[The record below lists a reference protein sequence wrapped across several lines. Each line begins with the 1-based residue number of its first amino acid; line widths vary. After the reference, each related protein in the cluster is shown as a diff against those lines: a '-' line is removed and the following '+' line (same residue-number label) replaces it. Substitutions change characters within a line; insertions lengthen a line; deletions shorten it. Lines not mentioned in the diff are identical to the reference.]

1 MHLEAHFT
9 KMNPIP
15 VRPPKVY
22 TSEVDQCP
30 PTNDFIIGTWHV
42 THSSLPLW
50 KGKRNV
56 NITYKLLPADAAGI
70 QKIDDLVQYQAIDSE
85 KIKSVHGVDT
95 PAPDNPGAWDWRG
108 RGWLMIA
115 SSHWEC
121 LGFGDVDDNQWV
133 VTYFAKTLFT
143 PAGIDVYSRNKEG
156 LSQTTVDQILN
167 ALKELGIKDITDLVN
182 GIFEIPQN

>member
-1 MHLEAHFT
+1 MTSIAIGLPKIYATEGT
-9 KMNPIP
+9 KPN
-15 VRPPKVY
+15 
-22 TSEVDQCP
+22 P

-56 NITYKLLPADAAGI
+56 KITYKLLPKELGV
-70 QKIDDLVQYQAIDSE
+70 QKIDDLVQYQAVNSD

-95 PAPDNPGAWDWRG
+95 PTPGNPGAWDWRG
-108 RGWLMIA
+108 KGWLMIA

-121 LGFGDVDDNQWV
+121 LGFGHTDDGNQWM

-156 LSQTTVDQILN
+156 LPMETVDGILET
-167 ALKELGIKDITDLVN
+167 LKGLGDRNIAELAN
-182 GIFEIPQN
+182 GVFQIPQN